1 MARSS
6 QARRRS
12 LRAWRAALYG
22 LVDGQGH
29 GEGRSGR
36 SLHDHEEEDCV
47 EGQQKDEHDGG
58 FDGEKDVEIHVC
70 CLDRGGK
77 LLAWRYVFMKKK
89 LLSLIR
95 VKSEHSMY

>member
-1 MARSS
+1 
-6 QARRRS
+6 
-12 LRAWRAALYG
+12 
-22 LVDGQGH
+22 
-29 GEGRSGR
+29 
-36 SLHDHEEEDCV
+36 
-47 EGQQKDEHDGG
+47 
-58 FDGEKDVEIHVC
+58 VC